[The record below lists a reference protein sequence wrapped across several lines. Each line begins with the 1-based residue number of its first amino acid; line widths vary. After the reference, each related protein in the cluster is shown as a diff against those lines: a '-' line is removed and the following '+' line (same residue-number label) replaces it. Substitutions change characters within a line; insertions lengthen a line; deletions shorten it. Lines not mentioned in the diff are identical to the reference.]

1 MGVDAA
7 HTTRRRTLGQIM
19 LDEGMLRQDQLDL
32 ALAQQRES
40 DRPLGEV
47 LVGLGFVSPGA
58 VANVLA
64 EQHGGLLKTEYGL
77 STGLHGSASPAP
89 AAAKREPT
97 PQPAPAPTPDPAP
110 PEPAVADDL
119 LERWRDAVAERDR
132 LLVQLGQTVREQTA
146 ELEELRRDRAAA
158 TERSASVVD
167 ELERLRAEASTA
179 AADLAGVRAEL
190 VAARAEV
197 GRTRAGDEAVAELQ
211 KQTANAAA
219 KAQRLAAQL
228 EQRDARIGE
237 LEAAL
242 AAATADP
249 EPAGPD
255 ERDERDER
263 IAELEGALAAATAE
277 PEPEPPA
284 AAHLVFFGGPEGW
297 ELAERTGPAPARGSV
312 TPDGVVVRLGPS
324 PLPGDSRACAFVA
337 R

>member
-19 LDEGMLRQDQLDL
+19 LDEGMLRQDQLDV

-77 STGLHGSASPAP
+77 STGLHGTASPAP
-89 AAAKREPT
+89 AAANREPT
-97 PQPAPAPTPDPAP
+97 PQPTPDPAP

-179 AADLAGVRAEL
+179 AAFAVCFWSSATASSPARVRPTS
-190 VAARAEV
+190 ARAATSSA
-197 GRTRAGDEAVAELQ
+197 RTPARS
-211 KQTANAAA
+211 AAA
-219 KAQRLAAQL
+219 V
-228 EQRDARIGE
+228 
-237 LEAAL
+237 EAL
-242 AAATADP
+242 SL
-249 EPAGPD
+249 
-255 ERDERDER
+255 
-263 IAELEGALAAATAE
+263 I
-277 PEPEPPA
+277 
-284 AAHLVFFGGPEGW
+284 HI
-297 ELAERTGPAPARGSV
+297 
-312 TPDGVVVRLGPS
+312 
-324 PLPGDSRACAFVA
+324 
-337 R
+337 